1 MTSTETG
8 NSERDKYLVAKVLS
22 GNTSAFATIITNT
35 EYLVAQIVC
44 KMICNAEDRKDL
56 AQEIYLKVYKN
67 LKGFRFQSRLSTWVA
82 QIAYNACF
90 DQLRKKQLVPGE
102 LTTDDEEEDSRGYAE
117 ETTFLIEQKE
127 LVSILNKGIQQLPPV
142 YQTLITLYHKEEMSY
157 AEITEITGLPEGT
170 VKSYLFRARKTLKE
184 TLALNYQKEDI

>member
-1 MTSTETG
+1 VTWTETG

-22 GNTSAFATIITNT
+22 GNTSAFATIINNT

>member
-1 MTSTETG
+1 MTWTETG

-82 QIAYNACF
+82 QIAYNACL

-102 LTTDDEEEDSRGYAE
+102 LTNDEEEDNRGYLE

>member
-1 MTSTETG
+1 MTWTETG
-8 NSERDKYLVAKVLS
+8 NSEPDKYLVAKVLS
-22 GNTSAFATIITNT
+22 GDTPAFTAIIKNT

-44 KMICNAEDRKDL
+44 KMIGNAEDRKDL

-67 LKGFRFQSRLSTWVA
+67 LRGFKFQSKLSTWIA
-82 QIAYNACF
+82 QIAYNTCF
-90 DQLRKKQLVPGE
+90 DQLRKKQLVTDE
-102 LTTDDEEEDSRGYAE
+102 LTIGEEDDNRGHAE
-117 ETTFLIEQKE
+117 ETIFTIEQKE
-127 LVSILNKGIQQLPPV
+127 LISILNKGIQRLPPV

-157 AEITEITGLPEGT
+157 TEITQITSLPEGT

>member
-1 MTSTETG
+1 MTWTETG

-22 GNTSAFATIITNT
+22 GNTSAFATIINNT

-90 DQLRKKQLVPGE
+90 DQLRKKHLVPGE
-102 LTTDDEEEDSRGYAE
+102 LTNDDEEEDSKGYVE
-117 ETTFLIEQKE
+117 EPTFLIEQKE

-170 VKSYLFRARKTLKE
+170 VKSYLFRARKRLKE

>member
-1 MTSTETG
+1 VTSTETG

-82 QIAYNACF
+82 QIAYNACL

-102 LTTDDEEEDSRGYAE
+102 LTNDEEEDNRGYLE

>member
-1 MTSTETG
+1 
-8 NSERDKYLVAKVLS
+8 VAKVLS
-22 GNTSAFATIITNT
+22 GNTSAFATIINNT

>member
-1 MTSTETG
+1 VTLTETR
-8 NSERDKYLVAKVLS
+8 NSDTDKFLVTKVLS
-22 GNTSAFATIITNT
+22 GDTTAFATIIKNT
-35 EYLVAQIVC
+35 EHLVAQIVC
-44 KMICNAEDRKDL
+44 KMTGNSEDRKDL

-67 LKGFRFQSRLSTWVA
+67 LNGFKFQSKLSTWIA

-90 DQLRKKQLVPGE
+90 DQLRKKQLVH
-102 LTTDDEEEDSRGYAE
+102 DEITSNEEDNRNHAE
-117 ETTFLIEQKE
+117 ETIFSMEQKE

-157 AEITEITGLPEGT
+157 TEITQITGLPEGT
-170 VKSYLFRARKTLKE
+170 VKSYLFRARRSLKQ

>member
-1 MTSTETG
+1 MTWTETG

-22 GNTSAFATIITNT
+22 GNTSAFATIINNT

>member
-1 MTSTETG
+1 VTSTETG

>member
-82 QIAYNACF
+82 QIAYNACL

-102 LTTDDEEEDSRGYAE
+102 LTNDEEEDNRGYLE

>member
-22 GNTSAFATIITNT
+22 GNTSAFATIINNT

-82 QIAYNACF
+82 QIAYNACL

-102 LTTDDEEEDSRGYAE
+102 LTNDEEEDNRGYLE

>member
-1 MTSTETG
+1 LTETG
-8 NSERDKYLVAKVLS
+8 DTERDKYLVAKVLS
-22 GNTSAFATIITNT
+22 GNTQAFATIINNT

-44 KMICNAEDRKDL
+44 KMTGNPEDRKDL

-67 LKGFRFQSRLSTWVA
+67 LKGFRFQSRLSTWIA
-82 QIAYNACF
+82 QIAYHACF
-90 DQLRKKQLVPGE
+90 DHLRKKQLILDE
-102 LTTDDEEEDSRGYAE
+102 LTNDEEEHSRRHVE
-117 ETTFLIEQKE
+117 ETIFSMEQKE
-127 LVSILNKGIQQLPPV
+127 LVSILNKGIHQLPPV

-170 VKSYLFRARKTLKE
+170 VKSYLFRARKTLKD

>member
-1 MTSTETG
+1 MTWTETG

-22 GNTSAFATIITNT
+22 GNTSAFATIINNT

-82 QIAYNACF
+82 QIAYNACL

-102 LTTDDEEEDSRGYAE
+102 LTNDEEEDNRGYLE
-117 ETTFLIEQKE
+117 ETTFLIEHKE